1 MGMITAMRTRAA
13 FLTLRWGPTPTA
25 CQRSLSRSRR
35 WIDTTFCLVI
45 VFVITALG
53 CGCRSRESNQPTY
66 SAPAAAA
73 VPQIASKAVPGK
85 RVIFIGLDGADWS
98 LLDQYTAR
106 GVMPTLAKLASEG
119 SSGTIRTISP
129 PLSPLIWTTMMTGVS
144 PLEHRILDF
153 LRVNPVSQQREPITS
168 DERKVPAVWNMAT
181 AAGKKV
187 GALGFWATYPAESI
201 NGLMV
206 SDRLFTFL
214 FSEKAPPPGVV
225 YPASMESWAREG
237 LTRAQNE
244 TGYDAVKAVLPW
256 LTDAEYTQAAAVT
269 DPYAHPVSALRRI
282 LIETKV
288 YDNLGRDWLS
298 RERPDLLLLYFQ
310 GTDSIGHVFAPY
322 APPQQT
328 SVSQA
333 DYERYKD
340 VPERYFAAID
350 QMLARY
356 VALAQST
363 GSVIMLASDHGFLW
377 GEGRPTTLSSAANTT
392 AAKWHAENGIYLLW
406 GPGISRSQ
414 GHAGTGKVDQVCATL
429 LALAG
434 VPPGRNVAGPPLSGA
449 PAAAASNEAVD
460 YRAVYTP
467 ATTAQTT
474 TGGSESTVD
483 EDTVAK
489 LRALGYIGASEGK
502 GRAFGTR
509 TAGSL
514 NNEGLLLKQAGKQ
527 KEAIDAFDTAISV
540 DPNLASALWNL
551 SDLLWSR
558 SESLDKSD
566 ALLVRAFANG
576 LPEGTKYLIGRAI
589 GYQRNGQIERS
600 ISLLNQA
607 AAAKPNE
614 PDVWLFRGRYR
625 VERGECTAAV
635 DDFRRATTLS
645 PDNAS
650 AYASLGLAQACAGDT
665 SAARISLQKSLQLDP
680 NQPRV
685 RDYLKENG
693 R

>member
-1 MGMITAMRTRAA
+1 MRNCALLLV
-13 FLTLRWGPTPTA
+13 LTIVCVGPV
-25 CQRSLSRSRR
+25 S
-35 WIDTTFCLVI
+35 
-45 VFVITALG
+45 
-53 CGCRSRESNQPTY
+53 CRSRESQTPTP
-66 SAPAAAA
+66 SASPAAAI
-73 VPQIASKAVPGK
+73 PQIASKATSGK

-98 LLDQYTAR
+98 LLDQYVSR
-106 GVMPTLAKLASEG
+106 GVMPTLAKLVSEG
-119 SSGTIRTISP
+119 SSGTVKTISP

-153 LRVNPVSQQREPITS
+153 LRVNPTSQQREPITS

-181 AAGKKV
+181 AGGKKV
-187 GALGFWATYPAESI
+187 GALGYWATYPAESV

-214 FSEKAPPPGVV
+214 FSETSPPPGVV
-225 YPASMESWAREG
+225 YPASMESWARDG
-237 LTRAQNE
+237 LKRAQDE
-244 TGYDAVKAVLPW
+244 AGYDAVKAILPW
-256 LTDAEYTQAAAVT
+256 LTQAEYTQAVAVT

-288 YDNLGRDWLS
+288 YDGLGHDWYE
-298 RERPDLLLLYFQ
+298 RESPDLLLLYIQ

-322 APPQQT
+322 APPRQS
-328 SVSQA
+328 SVSEA
-333 DYERYKD
+333 DYGRYKD
-340 VPERYFAAID
+340 VAERYFALID
-350 QMLARY
+350 QLLARY
-356 VALAQST
+356 VALAQKT
-363 GSVIMLASDHGFLW
+363 GSTIMLASDHGFLW

-392 AAKWHAENGIYLLW
+392 AAKWHAENGVYLLW
-406 GPGISRSQ
+406 GPGVQPSQ
-414 GHAGTGKVDQVCATL
+414 GHAGTGRVDQVSATL

-434 VPPGRNVAGPPLSGA
+434 LPSARHIAGPALPGTPALSSSTE
-449 PAAAASNEAVD
+449 PVD

-467 ATTAQTT
+467 ATPPSATA
-474 TGGSESTVD
+474 GGSDSRVD

-514 NNEGLLLKQAGKQ
+514 NNEGLLLRQEGKQ

-558 SESLDKSD
+558 SESLEKSD

-576 LPEGTKYLIGRAI
+576 LPEGTKYVIGRAI
-589 GYQRNGQIERS
+589 GYQRNGQVDRS

-614 PDVWLFRGRYR
+614 SEVWLFRGRYR
-625 VERGECTAAV
+625 VERGECAGAV
-635 DDFRRATTLS
+635 DDFRQAARLT
-645 PDNAS
+645 PNNA
-650 AYASLGLAQACAGDT
+650 AVYASQGLAELCAGN
-665 SAARISLQKSLQLDP
+665 SAAARASFQKSLQLDP
-680 NQPRV
+680 NQPKV
-685 RDYLKENG
+685 REYLRG
-693 R
+693 RGQ

>member
-1 MGMITAMRTRAA
+1 MRALPTA
-13 FLTLRWGPTPTA
+13 FLTLRWGPTPSA
-25 CQRSLSRSRR
+25 CQRSLPRSRR
-35 WIDTTFCLVI
+35 CIGTPFCLVI
-45 VFVITALG
+45 VSLMIAGL
-53 CGCRSRESNQPTY
+53 GCRSRESNTAQGNST
-66 SAPAAAA
+66 AAA
-73 VPQIASKAVPGK
+73 VSQIASKATSGK

-98 LLDQYTAR
+98 LLDQYAAR
-106 GVMPTLAKLASEG
+106 GVMPTLAKLESEG
-119 SSGTIRTISP
+119 SSGTVKTISP

-153 LRVNPVSQQREPITS
+153 LRVNPTSQQREPITS

-181 AAGKKV
+181 AGGKKV
-187 GALGFWATYPAESI
+187 GALGYWATYPAEAV

-214 FSEKAPPPGVV
+214 FSETSPPPGVV

-244 TGYDAVKAVLPW
+244 VGFDAVKAILPW
-256 LTDAEYTQAAAVT
+256 LTEAEYTQAVAVT

-282 LIETKV
+282 LIETQV
-288 YDNLGRDWLS
+288 YDELGRDWYA
-298 RERPDLLLLYFQ
+298 RENPDLLLLYIQ

-322 APPQQT
+322 APPRQS
-328 SVSQA
+328 SVSEA
-333 DYERYKD
+333 DYGRYKD
-340 VPERYFAAID
+340 VAERYFALID
-350 QMLARY
+350 QLLARY
-356 VALAQST
+356 VALAQKT
-363 GSVIMLASDHGFLW
+363 GSTIMLASDHGFLW
-377 GEGRPTTLSSAANTT
+377 GEGRPTMLSSAANAT

-406 GPGISRSQ
+406 GPGIQASP
-414 GHAGTGKVDQVCATL
+414 GHAGTGKVDQVSATL
-429 LALAG
+429 LALG
-434 VPPGRNVAGPPLSGA
+434 GLPPARDIAGPALPGTPAPSSG
-449 PAAAASNEAVD
+449 EAVD

-467 ATTAQTT
+467 ATPAAATSAS
-474 TGGSESTVD
+474 GDSRVD
-483 EDTVAK
+483 DDTVAK

-502 GRAFGTR
+502 GRVFGTR

-514 NNEGLLLKQAGKQ
+514 NNEGLLLKQQGKQ

-558 SESLDKSD
+558 SESIDKSD

-589 GYQRNGQIERS
+589 GYQRNGQVDRS

-614 PDVWLFRGRYR
+614 SEVWLFRGRYR
-625 VERGECTAAV
+625 VDRGECAGAV
-635 DDFRRATTLS
+635 DDFRQAARLT
-645 PDNAS
+645 PNNA
-650 AYASLGLAQACAGDT
+650 AVYASQGLAELCAGN
-665 SAARISLQKSLQLDP
+665 SAAARASFQKSLQLDP
-680 NQPRV
+680 NQPKV
-685 RDYLKENG
+685 REYLRG
-693 R
+693 RSQ

>member
-1 MGMITAMRTRAA
+1 MRIGA
-13 FLTLRWGPTPTA
+13 FLITLVVAT
-25 CQRSLSRSRR
+25 SIS
-35 WIDTTFCLVI
+35 
-45 VFVITALG
+45 
-53 CGCRSRESNQPTY
+53 CRSRESNT
-66 SAPAAAA
+66 APGNSTVAAIS
-73 VPQIASKAVPGK
+73 QIASKATPGK

-98 LLDQYTAR
+98 LLDQYVSR
-106 GVMPTLAKLASEG
+106 GVMPTLAKLVSEG
-119 SSGTIRTISP
+119 SSGTVKTISP

-153 LRVNPVSQQREPITS
+153 LRVNPTSQQREPITS

-181 AAGKKV
+181 AGGKKV
-187 GALGFWATYPAESI
+187 GALGYWATYPAESV

-214 FSEKAPPPGVV
+214 FSETSPPPGVV
-225 YPASMESWAREG
+225 YPASMESWARDG
-237 LTRAQNE
+237 LKRAQDE
-244 TGYDAVKAVLPW
+244 AGYDAVKAILPW
-256 LTDAEYTQAAAVT
+256 LTQAEYTQAVAIT

-282 LIETKV
+282 LIETTV
-288 YDNLGRDWLS
+288 YDGLGRDWYE
-298 RERPDLLLLYFQ
+298 RESPDLFLLYIQ

-322 APPQQT
+322 APPRQS
-328 SVSQA
+328 SVSES
-333 DYERYKD
+333 DYGRYKD
-340 VPERYFAAID
+340 VAERYFALID
-350 QMLARY
+350 QLLARY
-356 VALAQST
+356 VALAQKT
-363 GSVIMLASDHGFLW
+363 GSTIMLASDHGFLW

-392 AAKWHAENGIYLLW
+392 AAKWHAENGVYLVW
-406 GPGISRSQ
+406 GPGVQPSQ
-414 GHAGTGKVDQVCATL
+414 GHTGTGKVDQVSATL

-434 VPPGRNVAGPPLSGA
+434 LPPARSIAGPALPGTPV
-449 PAAAASNEAVD
+449 PASSSEPVD

-467 ATTAQTT
+467 ATPPAPTAA
-474 TGGSESTVD
+474 GADSRVD

-514 NNEGLLLKQAGKQ
+514 NNEGLLLKQEGKQ

-558 SESLDKSD
+558 SESLEKSD

-576 LPEGTKYLIGRAI
+576 LPEGTKYVIGRAI
-589 GYQRNGQIERS
+589 GYQRNGQVDRS

-614 PDVWLFRGRYR
+614 SEVWLFRGRYR
-625 VERGECTAAV
+625 VERGECAGAV
-635 DDFRRATTLS
+635 DDFRQAARLT
-645 PDNAS
+645 PNNA
-650 AYASLGLAQACAGDT
+650 AVYASQGLAELCAGN
-665 SAARISLQKSLQLDP
+665 SAAARTSFEKSLQLDP
-680 NQPRV
+680 NQPKV
-685 RDYLKENG
+685 REYLRG
-693 R
+693 RGQ